1 MYSCSLQELLR
12 ARSFFAYN
20 KEVKIILGEQHW
32 DDSEEKTNTLG
43 PVAYMFMP
51 LSPTLGYGSIV
62 SFFYFF
68 PLFHFLLL
76 SQ

>member
-43 PVAYMFMP
+43 PGKLHYQPNMNYLELIAW
-51 LSPTLGYGSIV
+51 
-62 SFFYFF
+62 
-68 PLFHFLLL
+68 
-76 SQ
+76 